1 MDCYQVTLVTR
12 GSVVTN
18 TTTVTGVTAV
28 TSKGYVMTK
37 PMPSAEF
44 RSAMRDRRANH
55 PLDRI
60 SAYKLRES
68 RDNLQ
73 HGRDVVASITDYQR
87 ARPCDRH
94 SVSLVGCTPEDTA
107 SLLKRFPGIIARELG
122 YNLIPAVAALTVE
135 GVPAGDI
142 NTFIQSIKPQVD
154 QLLVDCDAIQT
165 GNARSIKPE
174 YAAMT
179 AGNSELM
186 RLSKEALHI
195 AEQAVVFCE
204 QHRVL

>member
-1 MDCYQVTLVTR
+1 MSKMTCQ
-12 GSVVTN
+12 
-18 TTTVTGVTAV
+18 AV
-28 TSKGYVMTK
+28 
-37 PMPSAEF
+37 F
-44 RSAMRDRRANH
+44 REAMRDRRANH

-60 SAYKLRES
+60 SAYKVRES

-73 HGRDVVASITDYQR
+73 HGRDVVASIADYQR

-94 SVSLVGCTPEDTA
+94 SVLLVGCTPEDTA
-107 SLLKRFPGIIARELG
+107 SFLKRFPGIIARELG
-122 YNLIPAVAALTVE
+122 YNLIPAIEALTVE
-135 GVPAGDI
+135 GVPAVDI

-165 GNARSIKPE
+165 ANARSIKPE

-179 AGNSELM
+179 ASNSDLI
-186 RLSKEALHI
+186 RLSKEALRI